1 MELLPLKL
9 EIKLWVS
16 EGELKEFGRE
26 KKKKKKAKLWQLN
39 ENPPR
44 LKGIGGR
51 IEE

>member
-26 KKKKKKAKLWQLN
+26 KKKKKKGEIMAAERKPTKIKRDW
-39 ENPPR
+39 
-44 LKGIGGR
+44 G
-51 IEE
+51 